1 MTELRRLSQ
10 SLEQHEAKSAFVYDD
25 ATGKPIGPGTVV
37 KGYPTIGIGRNLLS
51 NGLAD
56 DEIRYLLNNDIASA
70 LKDAQTFPW
79 FAGLDNVRQNVI
91 VELCFNLGL
100 VRFRTFKKFIEA
112 MATNRFNVAAA
123 ELADSKW
130 QQQVDPILGD
140 GKGRADVL
148 INMIRTGE
156 WPA

>member
-10 SLEQHEAKSAFVYDD
+10 SLEQHEAKRAFVYDD

-37 KGYPTIGIGRNLLS
+37 KGYPTVGIGRNLLS
-51 NGLAD
+51 RGLSD
-56 DEIRYLLNNDIASA
+56 DEIRYLLRNDIASA
-70 LKDAQTFPW
+70 LKEAETFPW
-79 FAGLDNVRQNVI
+79 FLGLDSIRQNVI
-91 VELCFNLGL
+91 VELIFNLGL
-100 VRFRTFKKFIEA
+100 VRFRGFKDFIAA
-112 MATNRFNVAAA
+112 MSQHNWHVAAA

-130 QQQVDPILGD
+130 QKQVDPILGD